1 MSKLLHSRR
10 HLILLAL
17 LRARRH
23 ARRLR
28 QSDLAR
34 LVGRSQ
40 TSISNVERGER
51 ALDFVELLDWLEA
64 LEIDPA
70 SFVHELETEFR
81 RVGVGPHHPA
91 DPAPAWPTS
100 AAITPS
106 AAPGK
111 SE

>member
-10 HLILLAL
+10 HLILLAF

-51 ALDFVELLDWLEA
+51 TLDFVELLDWLEA

-81 RVGVGPHHPA
+81 RLGVGPDSSPKPA
-91 DPAPAWPTS
+91 LTWPGPTVAKRR
-100 AAITPS
+100 AAL
-106 AAPGK
+106 GE

>member
-10 HLILLAL
+10 HLILLAF
-17 LRARRH
+17 LRAGRH

-81 RVGVGPHHPA
+81 RLGVGSDRLSEPA
-91 DPAPAWPTS
+91 LAWPAS
-100 AAITPS
+100 ASATPS
-106 AAPGK
+106 AAPG
-111 SE
+111 EGV